1 MKLDKILRL
10 TPEFRDYVWGGNR
23 LRSNGERTAEAWIV
37 YENNLIQTGIHAGKT
52 LGQLTAEFGEALL
65 GNKSNDKS
73 HEHFPIL
80 IKLLDCAQWLS
91 LQIHPNDEQ
100 ARLLEGPQHRG
111 KTEAWHIIEA
121 SQNAQLIAGFCPHV
135 EKNEVIQAIRNKSIL
150 NIVQFHSVHAGDSIF
165 MPAGTIHALGPG
177 LLLYEVQQSSDITYR
192 VYDWNRPETQE
203 RPLHIEKS
211 QAVVNL
217 TTDNKLIPLKIGL
230 NQPCQTLVS
239 CRYFTLEYLRCNGGK
254 TIIDTQQKS
263 FHALTVLAGQVTVI
277 ADDEVTHLNRF
288 ETALISSYTGKYS
301 LQTNEGC
308 ALLKTSI

>member
-1 MKLDKILRL
+1 LKLEKILRL
-10 TPEFRDYVWGGNR
+10 TPEYRDYVWGGNR

-37 YENNLIQTGIHAGKT
+37 YENNLIQNGIHAGRT
-52 LGQLTAEFGEALL
+52 LGQLAAEFGEALL
-65 GNKSNDKS
+65 GNKSNDKP
-73 HEHFPIL
+73 HQQFPIL

-100 ARLLEGPQHRG
+100 ARLLEGPQHIG

-121 SQNAQLIAGFCPHV
+121 SQNAQLIAGFRPEV
-135 EKNEVIQAIRNKSIL
+135 KKNEVIKAIRNKSIL
-150 NIVQFHSVHAGDSIF
+150 DFVQYHSVHAGDSVF

-192 VYDWNRPETQE
+192 VYDWNRPETPE

-217 TTDNKLIPLKIGL
+217 TTDSKVIPLKIGM
-230 NQPCQTLVS
+230 NQSSQTLVS
-239 CRYFTLEYLRCNGGK
+239 CQYFTLEYLRCNVGK
-254 TIIDTQQKS
+254 TIMDTQQDS
-263 FHALTVLAGQVTVI
+263 FHALTVLAGQATVI
-277 ADDEVTHLNRF
+277 ADDEVAHLDCF

-301 LQTNEGC
+301 IQTNEGC
-308 ALLKTSI
+308 TLLKTSI